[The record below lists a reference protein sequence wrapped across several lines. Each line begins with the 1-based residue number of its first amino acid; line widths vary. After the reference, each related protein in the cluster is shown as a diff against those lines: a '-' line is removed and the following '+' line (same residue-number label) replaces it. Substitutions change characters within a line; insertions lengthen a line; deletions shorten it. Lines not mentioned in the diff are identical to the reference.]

1 MRYRLFYW
9 WVKIAVRIFF
19 KNIQVVGKEHIPKN
33 TPVIFALN
41 HQNTLLDALVM
52 AVSVNE
58 PVHFMTRA
66 DIFKK
71 QKIARFLRSINL
83 IPIYRIRDGY
93 SALSQ
98 NEEVI
103 NHCIDLL
110 RQNKHILIFP
120 EGSHNYQRHLRPLKK
135 GIARIAVDAAL
146 KNEAEVLIIPV
157 GINYGSHKHSRSWL
171 HIQIGNPISVEQSLS
186 LFDNHRAKAEN
197 DLMVKIE
204 VGLKNQMVHFEDVSN
219 YRDVN
224 DIAKLVLQH
233 SNCAPKDFFD
243 KHREIVKNINSKSE
257 AEIVPYLAKVADYRV
272 LLEKHKIKRNMMGKA
287 SMKASPLLSLFSL
300 LLLPFVFL
308 GELIF
313 FPPLW
318 CYQQLIKKFK
328 DKHWEASI
336 KVVSIMVVYPFWIIL
351 LLVVCALFT
360 PNLILLLFFKGVL
373 LVLAVLIVL
382 LKNQVELALFIIKMK
397 WMKRKNPK
405 DYTVIINL
413 EIMLGETFG

>member
-1 MRYRLFYW
+1 MRYRFLYW

-19 KNIQVVGKEHIPKN
+19 KNIQIIGKEQIPKN
-33 TPVIFALN
+33 APVIFALN

-52 AVSVNE
+52 AVSVRE

-71 QKIARFLRSINL
+71 QNIARLLKSINL

-93 SALSQ
+93 GALSQ

-103 NHCIDLL
+103 EHCIDLL

-146 KNEAEVLIIPV
+146 KNEAEVLVIPV

-171 HIQIGNPISVEQSLS
+171 HIQIGAPISVQQSLVQ
-186 LFDNHRAKAEN
+186 FDNHKAKAEN
-197 DLMVKIE
+197 DLMSKIE

-219 YRDVN
+219 YREVN

-243 KHREIVKNINSKSE
+243 KHREIVKNINSKPGADIAPCLS
-257 AEIVPYLAKVADYRV
+257 KVADYRD
-272 LLEKHKIKRNMMGKA
+272 LLEKHKIKRSMMGKA
-287 SMKASPLLSLFSL
+287 SIKSSPLLSLFSL

-308 GELIF
+308 GELIY

-318 CYQQLIKKFK
+318 CYQQLIRNFK
-328 DKHWEASI
+328 DYHWEASI
-336 KVVSIMVVYPFWIIL
+336 KVVSIMVFYPVWVFVMFVI
-351 LLVVCALFT
+351 CALFT
-360 PNLILLLFFKGVL
+360 SNLTFLLLLMGGILGLAVFIVLLQNQVEHLLFF
-373 LVLAVLIVL
+373 
-382 LKNQVELALFIIKMK
+382 IKMR
-397 WMKRKNPK
+397 WLKRKYSN
-405 DYTVIINL
+405 DYVAILKL
-413 EIMLGETFG
+413 ETEIVGVFD